1 MSAQRTVHF
10 SFDRSRLQ
18 QQLPTFLRE
27 QRWFGGKA
35 EPIRSIEVI
44 DIVPFDAAAETTYL
58 LLVQVGYEEGATQT
72 YSVPMAEVSN
82 ESAIPPRTNG
92 KPSPHLAL
100 TVGDSKTTFFY
111 DATASEPFLE
121 SLLTSMQNNRKFQG
135 EHGEVRAVSNPV
147 LAGLVSQSNGELT
160 PKVMRAEQSNT
171 SIVYGDQLVLKFFR
185 RVEQGI
191 NPDLEIGWFL
201 TEKTRYHNVPL
212 LSGYLEYAR
221 DDTRMSLG
229 MLQSFVPNQGDAW
242 EFTLQ
247 EVARYFDRIRSKTSS
262 PPDPPIGSSLDLAA
276 GAIPERPRQLIG
288 GYLESAQLLGK
299 RTAELHVALS
309 SSRGDPAFDPEPYSR
324 TDQRAFCETTLRLL
338 QRNFRLLRKQKW
350 TLPDDMHDQAQQALD
365 SEPELAQ
372 RLRRFEDRA
381 LTGMRTRIHGDYHL
395 GQVLVTGDDFVL
407 IDFEGEPARPLT
419 ERRRKQSPLQDV
431 AGLLRSFHY
440 AAYAPLLG
448 VKPRPNAASL
458 SLDTL
463 RPWAYFWKTWVSA
476 AFLRSY
482 LTTAREAPF
491 LSRDPQE
498 VAAILGAHLLEKA
511 VYELGYEL
519 NNRPSWVRI
528 PLSGIVQLITN

>member
-1 MSAQRTVHF
+1 MSAQRTVQF
-10 SFDRSRLQ
+10 WFDRRRLQ
-18 QQLPTFLRE
+18 QQLPAFLRE

-35 EPIRSIEVI
+35 EPIRSVEVI
-44 DIVPFDAAAETTYL
+44 DIVPFDTTAETTYL
-58 LLVQVGYEEGATQT
+58 LLLQVGYDEGATQT
-72 YSVPMAEVSN
+72 YSVPMAEVSS

-92 KPSPHLAL
+92 KPSPCLAL
-100 TVGDSKTTFFY
+100 TFGDAKPTFAY
-111 DATASEPFLE
+111 DATASEPFLKF
-121 SLLTSMQNNRKFQG
+121 LLASMQNNRKFHG
-135 EHGEVRAVSNPV
+135 EYGEVRAVSSPA

-171 SIVYGDQLVLKFFR
+171 SIVYGNQLVLKFFR

-201 TEKTRYHNVPL
+201 TEKTRYQNVPL

-247 EVARYFDRIRSKTSS
+247 AVARCFDRIPSKTSS
-262 PPDPPIGSSLDLAA
+262 PPDPPVGSSLDLAA
-276 GAIPERPRQLIG
+276 GAIPEQPRQLIG
-288 GYLESAQLLGK
+288 GYLESVQLLGK

-309 SSRGDPAFDPEPYSR
+309 TNTGDPAFDPEPYSR
-324 TDQRAFCETTLRLL
+324 TDQRAFCETTLKLL
-338 QRNFRLLRKQKW
+338 ERNFRLLRKQKW
-350 TLPDDMHDQAQQALD
+350 NLPDDMRDQAQQALD
-365 SEPELAQ
+365 SEPELEQ
-372 RLRRFEDRA
+372 RLRRFEERA

-448 VKPRPNAASL
+448 VKRQPNAAPL
-458 SLDTL
+458 SLDTF

-482 LTTAREAPF
+482 LATAREAPF

-528 PLSGIVQLITN
+528 PLSGIVQLITQ